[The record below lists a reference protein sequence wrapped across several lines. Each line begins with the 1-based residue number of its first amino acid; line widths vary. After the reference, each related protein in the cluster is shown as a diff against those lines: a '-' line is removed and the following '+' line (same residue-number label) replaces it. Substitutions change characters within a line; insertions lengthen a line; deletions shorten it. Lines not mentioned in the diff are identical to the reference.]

1 MNCEGKKPVVSK
13 PVFIAEDADII
24 GDVSIQK
31 HSSVWYK
38 AVLRGDVNFIK
49 IGKYSNIQDGCVI
62 HVSKEHPTIVG
73 DYVTIGHNATVHGAT
88 LGNNCLI
95 GIGSIILD
103 GCEIGDNVIVG
114 AGSLIPPNK
123 KIPEGYLVLGSPAK
137 IVRKLTEK
145 EIKEIKESAITYC
158 KLWENDE

>member
-1 MNCEGKKPVVSK
+1 MNCKDKKAVVSK
-13 PVFIAEDADII
+13 HVFIAEDADII

-31 HSSVWYK
+31 YSSVWYK

-62 HVSKEHPTIVG
+62 HVSKEHPTIIG

-95 GIGSIILD
+95 GMGSIILD
-103 GCEIGDNVIVG
+103 GCEIGDYVIVG

-123 KIPEGYLVLGSPAK
+123 KIPEGCLVLGSPAK

-145 EIKEIKESAITYC
+145 EIKEIKESAITYY
-158 KLWENDE
+158 KLWENGE